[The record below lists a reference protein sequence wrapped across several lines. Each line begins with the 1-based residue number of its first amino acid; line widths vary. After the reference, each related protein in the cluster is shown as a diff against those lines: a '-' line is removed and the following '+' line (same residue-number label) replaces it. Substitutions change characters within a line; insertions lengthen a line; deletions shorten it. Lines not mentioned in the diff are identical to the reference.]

1 MTETGA
7 QTGKLCELA
16 RRAGRR
22 EICAENECPLWED
35 GACSLE
41 RLLDEERPVFSDAT
55 DEL

>member
-7 QTGKLCELA
+7 QTVTFCELA

-22 EICAENECPLWED
+22 EICGEDECPLWED

-41 RLLDEERPVFSDAT
+41 RLLDDERPDAT
-55 DEL
+55 DEV